1 MKVFY
6 SVSLAIVALLAAA
19 SSNTAFAQDDNLN
32 RVDLDPNELAPV
44 GAEADLYDLNTGA
57 MSDDVAGE
65 QDATAATAFGGANNN
80 VPAETASIAAES
92 ERTIPDGEVEVGA
105 DADVDAATA
114 TATAAGTTEER
125 ASYLYP
131 EVRQAVIMAVISER
145 QKAGLPSICLSSKL
159 MDGAQVQADDMAKNN
174 MISVTGS
181 NGSSPTSR
189 GKAAGFNSTGVAEL
203 VGAGYTT
210 AADMISAWMKSP
222 DSSAIV
228 LGNYTHIGPGYTVQK
243 SQQYVYYWA
252 VDFSS
257 GVGEECSGLA
267 A

>member
-6 SVSLAIVALLAAA
+6 SVSLAVVALLAAA
-19 SSNTAFAQDDNLN
+19 ASNTAFAQDDNLN

-44 GAEADLYDLNTGA
+44 GAEANLYDFNTGT

-65 QDATAATAFGGANNN
+65 QDATAAVAFEGANND

-105 DADVDAATA
+105 DADAASATA
-114 TATAAGTTEER
+114 TGTTEER